1 MGPESSWPRT
11 IPVSLCYDKENHFRK
26 GSFGDSVVKRLGD
39 RGISHY
45 LLGGEAVINAVV
57 K

>member
-1 MGPESSWPRT
+1 
-11 IPVSLCYDKENHFRK
+11 
-26 GSFGDSVVKRLGD
+26 VKRLGD

-45 LLGGEAVINAVV
+45 LLGGKAVINAVV